1 MEAPPLSSFSKAW
14 LTGETWSQFLP
25 LSSPPPP
32 PQAGHSNLPSDVDT
46 RLGAHPT
53 PWTWSTFLSSL
64 DTPLQSASLVPGSV
78 QGLCPRW
85 NCLPGKASRGPRDN
99 ATQRLRNRRF
109 LGQQEGRLGD
119 QQGDHMQAGIWL
131 CEPFRAHRAGTDRP
145 LSHISGHPCGVQS
158 TMDKDKSPQSS
169 RENRSHRE
177 GRSQNGIRCPTTESE
192 QTMWKC
198 LQPEIL
204 NSPKLSNWRD

>member
-53 PWTWSTFLSSL
+53 PWTWSAFLSSL

-78 QGLCPRW
+78 QGLCQDGTVCREKQQRPKRQ
-85 NCLPGKASRGPRDN
+85 CHPKAQEPQVSRQTG
-99 ATQRLRNRRF
+99 
-109 LGQQEGRLGD
+109 G
-119 QQGDHMQAGIWL
+119 QAGWPAGGPHAGRYL
-131 CEPFRAHRAGTDRP
+131 TLWALQSPPSRHRPTAQ
-145 LSHISGHPCGVQS
+145 SH
-158 TMDKDKSPQSS
+158 
-169 RENRSHRE
+169 
-177 GRSQNGIRCPTTESE
+177 
-192 QTMWKC
+192 
-198 LQPEIL
+198 
-204 NSPKLSNWRD
+204 